1 LKKIL
6 FAASTLSHIKNFHL
20 PYLQE
25 FQNRGYEVWVVA
37 NSSDTIPYADHVVAL
52 PFAKSLLSYQNIKAI
67 FLARTLLKKQ
77 NFDIVSTHTA
87 LASAVVRA
95 AILTLHKKPKVY
107 CTIHGYL
114 FHENDGLKKWI
125 YLLPEKICAH
135 VTDVLM
141 VMNHEDYEMAERHK
155 LYKEKLSYING
166 MGIDLKKFTP
176 ATDEEKQSIRKKMG
190 FAENDFLFV
199 YAAEFSKRKNQAFLI
214 RSFAEVCQECP
225 NIKLLLAGKG
235 ALLEECKELVRQLHR
250 EEQIRFLGYV
260 SNMRDVYVA
269 CDACVSTSQIEG
281 LPFNIMEAIACGL
294 PVVASDIKG
303 HRELVKDGNYGIL
316 YKSGDPV
323 ELQKKLKYINKT
335 KASSG
340 KSEENI
346 RVQLGSYELN
356 QVVEQILEIYN

>member
-1 LKKIL
+1 
-6 FAASTLSHIKNFHL
+6 
-20 PYLQE
+20 
-25 FQNRGYEVWVVA
+25 
-37 NSSDTIPYADHVVAL
+37 
-52 PFAKSLLSYQNIKAI
+52 
-67 FLARTLLKKQ
+67 
-77 NFDIVSTHTA
+77 
-87 LASAVVRA
+87 
-95 AILTLHKKPKVY
+95 
-107 CTIHGYL
+107 
-114 FHENDGLKKWI
+114 
-125 YLLPEKICAH
+125 
-135 VTDVLM
+135 M
-141 VMNHEDYEMAERHK
+141 
-155 LYKEKLSYING
+155 
-166 MGIDLKKFTP
+166 
-176 ATDEEKQSIRKKMG
+176 
-190 FAENDFLFV
+190 
-199 YAAEFSKRKNQAFLI
+199 
-214 RSFAEVCQECP
+214 
-225 NIKLLLAGKG
+225 
-235 ALLEECKELVRQLHR
+235 EECKELVRQLHR